1 MRRDRS
7 SRGRE
12 YMHNYGLFTLLYE
25 RDQYSTVKIRKTK
38 TKRFYYRFHY
48 VFPRQ
53 NCAGGKHHLG
63 YNKPLNKFLAAV

>member
-1 MRRDRS
+1 MRGDRS

-12 YMHNYGLFTLLYE
+12 YMHNYGRFTLYE
-25 RDQYSTVKIRKTK
+25 RDQYSTVKIKKKPK

-63 YNKPLNKFLAAV
+63 YNKPLNKLLAAV